1 LTLHGQ
7 FDEIIIQTNRIMKTS
22 FLRACVPSTAAIFTM
37 AVFLLASQDLPAA
50 DDLDSMYQK
59 GREAFH
65 KGDFVTAR
73 AFLTQVAAAKP
84 GHADTQNMLRYLQA
98 HAKQQS
104 ILQRDYAAVT
114 IPKIDMQD
122 VTLEEAVSGLRVLAK
137 NASQGKVS
145 PNLIIKGASLAE
157 KKLSLTLGNVPLTQA
172 IEYLAQLSGAKVTY
186 DKHAIIFSEVNAAG
200 AEAKEVAK

>member
-1 LTLHGQ
+1 
-7 FDEIIIQTNRIMKTS
+7 MKTS
-22 FLRACVPSTAAIFTM
+22 FLRACVPSMAAILTM
-37 AVFLLASQDLPAA
+37 TVFLAISRELPAA
-50 DDLDSMYQK
+50 DDLDSVYQK

-65 KGDFVTAR
+65 KGDFVTAH

-98 HAKQQS
+98 HAKQQF
-104 ILQRDYAAVT
+104 ILKRDYAAVT
-114 IPKIDMQD
+114 VPKIDMQD

-137 NASQGKVS
+137 NASQGKIS
-145 PNLIIKGASLAE
+145 PNLIIKSTSLAE

-186 DKHAIIFSEVNAAG
+186 DKHAVIFSEVSAAG
-200 AEAKEVAK
+200 PEAKEVAK